1 MKIVLMGNPNVGKS
15 VIFSRLTGAGV
26 IAANYPGTTVDF
38 TKGKMKLGEKTFEI
52 IDAPGTYSLMPSN
65 KAEEVAKKLFDEA
78 DLVINVVDATNLE
91 RNLFLTLE
99 LLEGNKPV
107 VIALNLWDEARH
119 KGIEIDLK
127 ELEKI
132 LDTPIVATV
141 ALTGEGIKE
150 LTERIKDAKAKERKK
165 TSDDEKWMEI
175 GRTVKIV
182 QKVRHRH
189 HTLKDRLS
197 EASIKPFTGLP
208 IAIFVLLISFLS
220 VRFIA
225 EGIIKYISDPLFEIY
240 KIFIMKIGDFLG
252 EGFIHDVIIGKLIDG
267 EIDFMQSLGL
277 LTTGL
282 YVPFGVVLPYIFSF
296 YLILAIL
303 EDTGYLPR
311 LSTLVDNIFHR
322 LGMHG
327 SGIIS
332 VFLGLGCNV
341 PGVLSSR
348 ILDTKRQRFITATLI
363 GIAIPC
369 MAQTAMIFA
378 ILGKYGIKYILIVYS
393 TLAIIFISGGLL
405 LNKFLKGE
413 SSEIFLEIPPY
424 RLPSISS
431 IFKKTYMRIRWFLAD
446 ALPWLFAGVFI
457 TSILYSSDIISKIA
471 NLFSPFMQPVF
482 GLPGEAAVPL
492 LMGFFRKDLAAGLL
506 LPLGLSAPQLVVA
519 VTVLAIYFPCV
530 ATFAVLLKELGW
542 KDMIKS
548 TTIMLFTALFVGFI
562 MKTILI

>member
-15 VIFSRLTGAGV
+15 VIFSRLTGADV

-38 TKGKMKLGEKTFEI
+38 TKGKMKIEGKTFEI

-65 KAEEVAKKLFDEA
+65 KAEEIAKKLFDEA

-107 VIALNLWDEARH
+107 VIAINLWDEARH
-119 KGIEIDLK
+119 EGIEIDLK
-127 ELEKI
+127 KLEKI
-132 LDTPIVATV
+132 LDTPVIATV

-175 GRTVKIV
+175 GRIVKIV

-189 HTLKDRLS
+189 HTLKDKLS
-197 EASIKPFTGLP
+197 EASIKPVTGLP

-220 VRFIA
+220 VRFIG
-225 EGIIKYISDPLFEIY
+225 EGLINYIFDPVFKIY
-240 KIFIMKIGDFLG
+240 KIFIMKIGNFLG
-252 EGFIHDVIIGKLIDG
+252 EGFIHDVFIGKLIDG

-296 YLILAIL
+296 YLMLAIL

-311 LSTLVDNIFHR
+311 LSTLLDNIFHR

-348 ILDTKRQRFITATLI
+348 ILDTKRQRFIAATLI

-413 SSEIFLEIPPY
+413 SPEIFLEIPPY

-431 IFKKTYMRIRWFLAD
+431 IFKKTWMRVRWFLAD

-457 TSILYSSDIISKIA
+457 TGILYSSDIISKIA
-471 NLFSPFMQPVF
+471 NIFSPLMQPIF
-482 GLPGEAAVPL
+482 GLPGEAAIPL
-492 LMGFFRKDLAAGLL
+492 LMGFIRKDLAAGLL
-506 LPLGLSAPQLVVA
+506 LPLGLSTPQLAVA
-519 VTVLAIYFPCV
+519 VTILAIYFPCV

-542 KDMIKS
+542 RDMIKS
-548 TTIMLFTALFVGFI
+548 TAIMLFTALFVGFI

>member
-15 VIFSRLTGAGV
+15 VIFSRLTGADV

-38 TKGKMKLGEKTFEI
+38 TKGKMKIEGKTFEI

-65 KAEEVAKKLFDEA
+65 KAEEIAKKLFDEA

-107 VIALNLWDEARH
+107 VIAINLWDEARH
-119 KGIEIDLK
+119 EGIEIDLK
-127 ELEKI
+127 KLEKI
-132 LDTPIVATV
+132 LDTPVIATV

-175 GRTVKIV
+175 GRIVKIV

-189 HTLKDRLS
+189 HTLKDKLS
-197 EASIKPFTGLP
+197 EASIKPVTGLP

-220 VRFIA
+220 VRFIG
-225 EGIIKYISDPLFEIY
+225 EGLINYIFDPVFEIY
-240 KIFIMKIGDFLG
+240 KIFIMKIGNFLG
-252 EGFIHDVIIGKLIDG
+252 EGFIHDVFIGKLIDG

-296 YLILAIL
+296 YLMLAIL

-311 LSTLVDNIFHR
+311 LSTLLDNIFHR

-348 ILDTKRQRFITATLI
+348 ILDTKRQRFIAATLI

-413 SSEIFLEIPPY
+413 SPEIFLEIPPY
-424 RLPSISS
+424 RLPNISS
-431 IFKKTYMRIRWFLAD
+431 IFKKTWMRVRWFLAD

-457 TSILYSSDIISKIA
+457 TGILYSSDIISKIA
-471 NLFSPFMQPVF
+471 NIFSPLMQPIF
-482 GLPGEAAVPL
+482 GLPGEAAIPL
-492 LMGFFRKDLAAGLL
+492 LMGFIRKDLAAGLL
-506 LPLGLSAPQLVVA
+506 LPLGLSAPQLAVA
-519 VTVLAIYFPCV
+519 VTILAIYFPCV

-542 KDMIKS
+542 RDMIKS
-548 TTIMLFTALFVGFI
+548 AAIMLFTALFVGFI